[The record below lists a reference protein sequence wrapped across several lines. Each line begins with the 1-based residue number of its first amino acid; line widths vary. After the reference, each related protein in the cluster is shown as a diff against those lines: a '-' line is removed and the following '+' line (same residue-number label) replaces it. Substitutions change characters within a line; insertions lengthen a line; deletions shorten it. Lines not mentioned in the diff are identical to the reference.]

1 MATFEYRAI
10 NPAGKMISGAMD
22 GASRADVL
30 AELDRAGFTPV
41 SAVEAKGAPGAKRG
55 WREQLTPEPSP
66 EHVTGFT
73 LDLAMLLQ
81 GGVPLNDA
89 LLILTQMEQRRW
101 LVRLIE
107 ALHVEISGGKSFS
120 QALALHPRQFPPVYI
135 QTVAVAESAGRLE
148 EALGDIA
155 QERVRNERLRKSFVS
170 AVAYPAFL
178 VVAALG
184 VMAFVLT
191 FVIPQFEGALQGF
204 RSKLSPS
211 TTFVFD
217 LSRWFRDNVD
227 VIALSIA
234 GALALVLAANR
245 FTRGGNLFVR
255 ALARAP
261 LTRTLLAH
269 EMTVTFCRTLSILL
283 ANGVPITTALRLIRD
298 VVRVPSAQASIE
310 AAGGDVRQ
318 GMRLSDALARRA
330 FLPAHVTQMLRVGEE
345 AGRLADSAARIAG
358 FYEAKLDASL
368 KRLVAVLGPVLM
380 VAVALL
386 IAWLIVSVMTALTS
400 INDLLV

>member
-10 NPAGKMISGAMD
+10 NPAGKMVSGAMD
-22 GASRADVL
+22 GGSPAEVL
-30 AELDRAGFTPV
+30 AELNRAGFTPI
-41 SAVEAKGAPGAKRG
+41 SATPSKGAPGVKRS
-55 WREQLTPEPSP
+55 WREALTPEPSP
-66 EHVTGFT
+66 EHITGFT

-101 LVRLIE
+101 LVKLIE
-107 ALHVEISGGKSFS
+107 TLHVEISGGKSFS

-135 QTVAVAESAGRLE
+135 QTVSVAESAGRLE
-148 EALGDIA
+148 AALGDIA
-155 QERVRNERLRKSFVS
+155 EERVRNERLRKSFTS

-184 VMAFVLT
+184 VMAFVLL

-217 LSRWFRDNVD
+217 LSRWFRENVD
-227 VIALSIA
+227 KIVMGAA
-234 GALALVLAANR
+234 GALALALAANR
-245 FTRGGNLFVR
+245 FARGGNLFVR
-255 ALARAP
+255 ALARLP
-261 LTRTLLAH
+261 LTGNLLGH
-269 EMTVTFCRTLSILL
+269 ELTVTFCRTLAILL
-283 ANGVPITTALRLIRD
+283 SNGVPITTALRLIRD
-298 VVRVPSAQASIE
+298 IVRLPSAAAAID

-318 GMRLSDALARRA
+318 GMRLSDALAKRA

-345 AGRLADSAARIAG
+345 SGRLADSASRIAG
-358 FYEAKLDASL
+358 FYEAKLDVSL

-380 VAVALL
+380 MGVALL